1 MFRIFILWSVNT
13 GTHMNCVS
21 IPLPQNWYRQLYEK
35 RERPEKRNLL
45 YYIMYVLFFFF
56 RIVVVFGWK
65 NICMRRVYYGI
76 SGWQCNSTI
85 RTVYSFGI
93 GLSNR
98 THFSAP
104 SIEHCA
110 AVADWWLGKPVDN
123 THTHTTNSLFFI
135 QPFERRICGQISAG
149 ERRKNKTITNLIE
162 YTRRCASVIRDVW
175 TFFIETIRWKR
186 VMTHCL
192 PVALTKWL
200 TNEGGRRSVDFFN
213 RHKFIGQR
221 PELRRYSIDR
231 IVPLFVLWL
240 CV

>member
-45 YYIMYVLFFFF
+45 YYIMYVLFFFY

-149 ERRKNKTITNLIE
+149 ERRKKNHNKSHRIHTTLCFSDSRCLDVFHRNNQVKTCDDSLF
-162 YTRRCASVIRDVW
+162 TRRPNKVVDKRRRK
-175 TFFIETIRWKR
+175 TKRRFF
-186 VMTHCL
+186 
-192 PVALTKWL
+192 
-200 TNEGGRRSVDFFN
+200 
-213 RHKFIGQR
+213 
-221 PELRRYSIDR
+221 
-231 IVPLFVLWL
+231 
-240 CV
+240 